1 MNYLNMK
8 NIFLKTILF
17 AVTVILLQA
26 CVTPGLQS
34 VKNDLREKSL
44 IWQAIN
50 ETVDSQGGTLAEKSS
65 KKRQMMREYLTQ
77 KGYTILDAD
86 PRLGPD
92 AIRCYAPE
100 GGEVMYFFKGSG
112 LGLPDEVIPKNSS
125 QGTANSPVYSAP
137 GSITGVKYE

>member
-1 MNYLNMK
+1 MNTK

-17 AVTVILLQA
+17 AATVILLQS
-26 CVTPGLQS
+26 CVTPGVQRA
-34 VKNDLREKSL
+34 KNDLREKNL

-92 AIRCYAPE
+92 ALRYYTPE
-100 GGEVMYFFKGSG
+100 GKEEILWVKGSG
-112 LGLPDEVIPKNSS
+112 LGLDLEEKATQGIQQGGSS
-125 QGTANSPVYSAP
+125 SVYSTP